1 MDSTTIRIICSV
13 LAVLFLGVI
22 VLRRRKS
29 SAE

>member
-1 MDSTTIRIICSV
+1 MMDTSTVRLVCAV

-22 VLRRRKS
+22 VLRRKK